1 MASTKIS
8 SIHNEKKFSIGPIT
22 VDVVREQVD
31 VSGRLIRLTN
41 VEFKLLSFFLLH
53 QGRVQDRERLLS
65 EVWGY
70 DRAIDTRTVDTHV
83 RRLRKKLGKAA
94 VAIETVRGVGYRI
107 RES

>member
-8 SIHNEKKFSIGPIT
+8 IIHDEKKLSIGPIT
-22 VDVVREQVD
+22 VDLARQQVD
-31 VSGRLIRLTN
+31 VSGRLVRLTN
-41 VEFKLLSFFLLH
+41 IEFKLLSFFMRG
-53 QGRVQDRERLLS
+53 QGRVQERGRLLS

-70 DRAIDTRTVDTHV
+70 DGAIDTRTVDTHV
-83 RRLRKKLGKAA
+83 RRLRKKLGKGA